1 MDGAGNVILNQTDY
15 YDEQRKRSFALLGLG
30 ISYKPSNF
38 IEFYGNLSQNY
49 RSVTFADIS
58 IINPAFVISPDITDE
73 KGSTMDVGVRGVY
86 KNYISYDVSLFS
98 LIYDD
103 RIGFLQ
109 KLFPDGNV
117 RSERGN
123 IGKARIFGFESLFD
137 LNINK
142 LFSLDNNIQSNIF
155 FNTSVIDSKYT
166 SSEANGIVGNR
177 VEFVPR
183 LNFKT
188 GVKFSYKDF
197 TTNFLYSYISEQFTD
212 ATNAI
217 ESNIGGVIGAIPS
230 YNILDFGLSYEW
242 KNFRL
247 ESGINNA
254 LNNSYFT
261 RRATGYPG
269 PGIIPSP
276 PRNLYVTL
284 EVNF

>member
-1 MDGAGNVILNQTDY
+1 MNNQ
-15 YDEQRKRSFALLGLG
+15 
-30 ISYKPSNF
+30 N
-38 IEFYGNLSQNY
+38 
-49 RSVTFADIS
+49 
-58 IINPAFVISPDITDE
+58 
-73 KGSTMDVGVRGVY
+73 
-86 KNYISYDVSLFS
+86 
-98 LIYDD
+98 
-103 RIGFLQ
+103 
-109 KLFPDGNV
+109 
-117 RSERGN
+117 
-123 IGKARIFGFESLFD
+123 
-137 LNINK
+137 
-142 LFSLDNNIQSNIF
+142 NNIQSNIF